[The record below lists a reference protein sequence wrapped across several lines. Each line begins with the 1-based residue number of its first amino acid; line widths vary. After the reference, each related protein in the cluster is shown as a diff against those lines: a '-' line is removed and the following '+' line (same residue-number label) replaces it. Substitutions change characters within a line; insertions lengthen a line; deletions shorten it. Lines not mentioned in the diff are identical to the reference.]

1 MESDIESISTISSII
16 EEMYDMSLIQEY
28 DFLFGSPLNHEL
40 DEILINVY
48 KIKMLKEEI
57 IILLQEIV
65 VLYYKNMSE
74 NQDIE
79 EIKKSLTKIKNII
92 NVKHELA
99 RKNT

>member
-48 KIKMLKEEI
+48 KINMLKEEI

-79 EIKKSLTKIKNII
+79 EIKKNLIKIKNII
-92 NVKHELA
+92 NVKHELT